1 VSAIALG
8 TAVRDVPRWLREQD
22 VDPGAA
28 CYVSADADA
37 VLLPVAALRGPPD
50 SRGYNPERL
59 RDVLEALT
67 TGTPWPAVPV
77 LREPGN
83 GAVLLDGAHR
93 LAVARAIGLPA
104 IPCLVLTRKEAEL
117 CYPGGERYT
126 EL

>member
-1 VSAIALG
+1 M
-8 TAVRDVPRWLREQD
+8 REQD
-22 VDPGAA
+22 VDLGGA

-37 VLLPVAALRGPPD
+37 VLLPVAALRGPSA
-50 SRGYNPERL
+50 SRTYNPERL
-59 RDVLEALT
+59 RNVLEALA

-83 GAVLLDGAHR
+83 GAAVLLDGAHR